1 MDHAIRWLSQLG
13 QDRFVAMLLEG
24 KRNGTYFDIGA
35 GDPEQISNTC
45 VLERYYGWRGVLCD
59 IEHEARLGANRAG
72 NYVHGDALTLD
83 YKERFEELERDGW
96 VDFLSLDL
104 EPPDLTYLILMRI
117 MSEPSIRFR
126 VACVEHD
133 AYRDGAAGERRRDL
147 MRGIMKSR
155 GYLMVTE
162 VGARTEDGKQIM
174 IEDWWIHR
182 DAGLEGRAEL
192 LVGEGIA

>member
-1 MDHAIRWLSQLG
+1 
-13 QDRFVAMLLEG
+13 MLLEG

-45 VLERYYGWRGVLCD
+45 VLERSFGWRGVLCD

-83 YKERFEELERDGW
+83 YKARFEELE
-96 VDFLSLDL
+96 
-104 EPPDLTYLILMRI
+104 
-117 MSEPSIRFR
+117 
-126 VACVEHD
+126 
-133 AYRDGAAGERRRDL
+133 RDGAAGERRRDL
-147 MRGIMKSR
+147 MRGIMESR
-155 GYLMVTE
+155 GYMMVTE
-162 VGARTEDGKQIM
+162 VGARTDDGKQIM

-192 LVGEGIA
+192 LIGEGIA